1 MKKLLKRFIPTSLIL
16 LLVKMIVGTRM
27 TVHENIKPPALPDDL
42 DLYLKSSEQAIPDL
56 REGMEKTIVWV
67 DPETCQP
74 TDFSIVYLHGF
85 SASRREVAPV
95 CDLMA
100 EKLQANLFYTRLTG
114 HGRSNDAM
122 GEIQLDAL
130 LQDAVEA
137 MAIGTRIGKQVI
149 LVGTSTGATL
159 ACWLARGEYQASI
172 SSLIF
177 ISPNFGLR
185 QWQSELL
192 LLPWAKSILKF
203 IQGEV
208 YRFKPRNDQQA
219 YFWTTEYPS
228 RALIPMMELVQ
239 LVRNTALQDIMAPTL
254 ILYSPQ
260 DQLVD
265 AKAIEK
271 RFKQIASPIKKI
283 QKIKTE
289 PDSQQHVI
297 AGDILS
303 PDTTQQVVWEILSF
317 INRLR

>member
-1 MKKLLKRFIPTSLIL
+1 MLR
-16 LLVKMIVGTRM
+16 LVKMIAGTR
-27 TVHENIKPPALPDDL
+27 TIIHKNIKPPALPDDL
-42 DLYLKSSEQAIPDL
+42 DLYLRKSEQVIPDL
-56 REGMEKTIVWV
+56 REGAEKTIVWAN
-67 DPETCQP
+67 PEARQP
-74 TDFSIVYLHGF
+74 TEFSIVYLHGF
-85 SASRREVAPV
+85 SASRREITPV

-100 EKLQANLFYTRLTG
+100 EKLHANLFYTRLTG
-114 HGRSNDAM
+114 HGRSNEAM
-122 GEIQLDAL
+122 GEIHLNAL
-130 LQDAVEA
+130 LQDAMEA
-137 MAIGTRIGKQVI
+137 MAIGARIGKQVI
-149 LVGTSTGATL
+149 LVGTSTGAAL
-159 ACWLARGEYQASI
+159 ACWLAKREYQASI
-172 SSLIF
+172 SSLIL

-208 YRFKPRNDQQA
+208 YRFEPRNDQQA

-239 LVRNTALQDIMAPTL
+239 LARDTALRDIIAPL
-254 ILYSPQ
+254 LVLYSPQ

-283 QKIKTE
+283 QKIKAE
-289 PDSQQHVI
+289 PNSQQHVI

-303 PDTTQQVVWEILSF
+303 PDTTQQVVWKILSF
-317 INRLR
+317 INCLR